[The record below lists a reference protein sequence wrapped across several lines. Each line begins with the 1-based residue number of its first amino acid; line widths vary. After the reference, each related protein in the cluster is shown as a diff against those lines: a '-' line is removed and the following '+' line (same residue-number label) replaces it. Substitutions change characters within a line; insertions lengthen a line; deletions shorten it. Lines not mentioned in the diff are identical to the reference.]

1 MSPDLVTRVLDELAL
16 VHDPEVDQPITEMG
30 FVREV
35 AVQPAGSVVVRLQL
49 PTYFCAPNFT
59 WLMVDDARQAAER
72 VVGPGRVAVELDDH
86 FEADRIAG
94 SVTRGESFGSAF
106 GTGATEELDELRDR
120 FLRKAFLIRQE
131 LLCREVEVELT
142 DTPTA
147 TSAAQVLTSLRLG
160 QVASLDL
167 PAFTSYRTTREEL
180 GIDCRHSSPF
190 LVAADGRPVDPTQ
203 LRVHRRS
210 ASVMAISF
218 EGNGHLCR
226 SLLAERVTAR
236 ADHRALPIHV
246 TRGAVA

>member
-16 VHDPEVDQPITEMG
+16 VHDPEVDQPITDMG

-35 AVQPAGSVVVRLQL
+35 EVQPAGRVVVRLQL

-59 WLMVDDARQAAER
+59 WLMVDDTRRAAER
-72 VVGPGRVAVELDDH
+72 VVGPDRVAVELDDH

-106 GTGATEELDELRDR
+106 GAGATEELDELRDR

-147 TSAAQVLTSLRLG
+147 EVLTSLRLG
-160 QVASLDL
+160 QVARLDL

-180 GIDCRHSSPF
+180 GIDCRHNRPF
-190 LVAADGRPVDPTQ
+190 LVAADGRPVDPTR

-236 ADHRALPIHV
+236 ADQRALPIHV